1 MVGTQPLIW
10 IVDDS
15 PTQRAII
22 LLAAASA
29 QSSRAREEFGSHE
42 DVLRAAPDFATY
54 ARESGMRALVV
65 LKLPVPGLV
74 KGVVTLTRDGHSDP
88 FDEGDL
94 AAITTCLEITGLAIA
109 TAMRSEADRV
119 EIRFHQEMIGI
130 VSHDLRSHHVLDR
143 VRGRELALTP
153 SR

>member
-54 ARESGMRALVV
+54 ARESGMRAL
-65 LKLPVPGLV
+65 
-74 KGVVTLTRDGHSDP
+74 
-88 FDEGDL
+88 
-94 AAITTCLEITGLAIA
+94 AAITTCLELTGLAIA

-130 VSHDLRSHHVLDR
+130 VSHDLRSPRARCRWIEMLRTGATPKHLDML
-143 VRGRELALTP
+143 GRIDKST
-153 SR
+153 RRM